1 MYWKVCEDTYLQNPQ
16 GRHQQSIFDALV
28 ALYSHIIEYQARAIC
43 FLSGA
48 QLKRAWQSVAG
59 WNHWTE
65 NATSVG
71 TLSERSKEFLPLSQ
85 VKAAQENW
93 CRQLQEMKESR
104 AILDTIRAAVD
115 GSTKTLLNIYEDQK
129 ETSLLHDLTSDYEGH
144 KNFNREKAPNTCEW
158 FLKDDGFR
166 RWRDSATSALLWM
179 SAGPGCG
186 KSVLARS
193 LIDRGQLSTT
203 ITTSTVCYFFFK
215 DGVEHRMDASDALAA
230 ILHQLF
236 TQDVTGSLIQH
247 AIPSHKQHGPA
258 LKQNFSELWRILTKC
273 LDDEAAGEVICLL
286 DALDECNQ
294 NGKALMENLRDFYV
308 REHEPSASS
317 QLKFIITSRPYLN
330 LETVFGT
337 FSKTPKYIH
346 LDGDDKSDEISKDI
360 DLVIDD
366 MMPVIAG
373 GLTAEDRLQISQ
385 RLKKMDN
392 RTYLWLHLTF
402 DIIKERQSRY
412 SRRKDIEALLSDL
425 PKEVAGAYEQIL
437 NRSPDPTRT
446 EVILELVLAAT
457 KPLTLD
463 EANYA
468 LVLAFEEGRLP
479 SHAKLDLYPRQSFK
493 GVVKDLCGLFIN
505 VFHDRLFFLHQT
517 AREFLLAQDD
527 SPNKWQ
533 GRLTLQ
539 KSHNRLSLCCLRYLH
554 LPELAEEDEPELME
568 YPFLSYAAENWP
580 AHFASQGKTL
590 GIKSVRD
597 ACSLCEVD
605 GPRTRMWIKST
616 SGTVARFILWLESDL
631 VLASYLGLAVVVD
644 DILSHAD
651 RSNIGRSYVRS
662 LSAAIL
668 HDKREVVEVLLRK
681 SEEAIVAEEAVIAAA
696 NESSEAVMMLLLKQW
711 GQEVKITEEVVKTA
725 AGNWA
730 SGEAVMRLLLE
741 QRGEEVK
748 ITEDV
753 VRAAAGNEVIS
764 EEVMRLL
771 LEQRGEEVKIT
782 EEVVKAVTRNAF
794 GEEVMRLLLKQRGEE
809 VKITEEVVKAAA
821 GNEESG
827 EAVMRLLLEQR
838 GEEVKIT
845 EEVVKVAVGN
855 WGSGKAVM
863 RLFRLPFG
871 QEEICSLDTMDLD
884 P

>member
-28 ALYSHIIEYQARAIC
+28 ALYSRIIEYQARAIC
-43 FLSGA
+43 FLSRA

-65 NATSVG
+65 NAASVG

-93 CRQLQEMKESR
+93 CRQLEEMKESR

-115 GSTKTLLNIYEDQK
+115 GSTKALMNIYEDQN

-144 KNFNREKAPNTCEW
+144 KNFNRERAPNTCEW

-193 LIDRGQLSTT
+193 LIDRGELSTA

-236 TQDVTGSLIQH
+236 TQDVTGSLIRH
-247 AIPSHKQHGPA
+247 AIPSHKEHGPA
-258 LKQNFSELWRILTKC
+258 LKQNFSELWRILAKC
-273 LDDEAAGEVICLL
+273 LEDEAAGEVICLL

-294 NGKALMENLRDFYV
+294 NGKALMEKLRDFYV
-308 REHEPSASS
+308 REQQPSASS
-317 QLKFIITSRPYLN
+317 PLKRLKFIITSRPYLN

-337 FSKTPKYIH
+337 FSKSPRYIH
-346 LDGDDKSDEISKDI
+346 LDGDEKSDEISKDI

-366 MMPVIAG
+366 MMPVIAA

-412 SRRKDIEALLSDL
+412 SRRKDIETLLSDL
-425 PKEVAGAYEQIL
+425 PIEVAGAYERIL

-457 KPLTLD
+457 EPLTLD

-505 VFHDRLFFLHQT
+505 VFHDHLFFLHQT
-517 AREFLLAQDD
+517 AREFLLAQED

-554 LPELAEEDEPELME
+554 LPELVEDDWPQSRQ
-568 YPFLSYAAENWP
+568 YPFLSYAAANWLT
-580 AHFASQGKTL
+580 HFASQGETL
-590 GIKSVRD
+590 GAKSVQD
-597 ACSLCEVD
+597 ARSLCEVD
-605 GPRTRMWIKST
+605 GPRTRMWIGST
-616 SGTVARFILWLESDL
+616 SEMRYHLGRWLESDL
-631 VLASYLGLAVVVD
+631 ELASYLGLALVVD

-651 RSNIGRSYVRS
+651 RSNIGRSYVSS
-662 LSAAIL
+662 LSVAIL
-668 HDKREVVEVLLRK
+668 HDHREVVEVLLRE

-696 NESSEAVMMLLLKQW
+696 ETENA
-711 GQEVKITEEVVKTA
+711 EEV
-725 AGNWA
+725 
-730 SGEAVMRLLLE
+730 MRVLLE
-741 QRGEEVK
+741 QRWKEEV
-748 ITEDV
+748 
-753 VRAAAGNEVIS
+753 R
-764 EEVMRLL
+764 
-771 LEQRGEEVKIT
+771 
-782 EEVVKAVTRNAF
+782 
-794 GEEVMRLLLKQRGEE
+794 
-809 VKITEEVVKAAA
+809 ITEEVVKAAA
-821 GNEESG
+821 GNETSG
-827 EAVMRLLLEQR
+827 EEVMRLLLEQR
-838 GEEVKIT
+838 GQEVKITEEVIKAAAGNELSGKAVMRLILKRREEEEVKIT
-845 EEVVKVAVGN
+845 EEAVKAAVGN
-855 WGSGKAVM
+855 WGSGELVM
-863 RLFRLPFG
+863 RLLLG
-871 QEEICSLDTMDLD
+871 
-884 P
+884 